1 MKRNR
6 LASSKAE
13 DLVYVHSNL
22 RLLTHKS
29 DEYKEGA
36 AKLWDVEPESIDLDL
51 PIGAPNSPMEDL
63 SSQHIL
69 TASTSGIQS
78 SNVNV
83 NDNLDDDDDP
93 YGSD

>member
-1 MKRNR
+1 MKHNR
-6 LASSKAE
+6 LASSKVE

-36 AKLWDVEPESIDLDL
+36 AKLWDVEPESIDFDL
-51 PIGAPNSPMEDL
+51 PIGAPALPMEDL
-63 SSQHIL
+63 SSQHIFS
-69 TASTSGIQS
+69 ANTSGIQS